1 MWEIIKKMEDV
12 LKSIRESELKNNSKA
27 SAKALEI
34 KTMISELKMKNNQ
47 ETIQGLIKYINPKIL
62 LGN

>member
-47 ETIQGLIKYINPKIL
+47 ETIQ
-62 LGN
+62 